1 MTPVF
6 SDFLTPSPST
16 LHKLTTFLL
25 VCVVTLNPTIFNIIC
40 WLAGSM
46 GQTTHQP
53 SVWCSKYYLFF
64 IISFKILC
72 KNCSIYLLIF
82 YKFTKIR
89 IKSFECPMSIKYYEK
104 IDAWNIRR
112 LVDKLFVTST
122 QRTSVLYCRLSDFSW
137 WRCTAWKI
145 ETSKR
150 YFNFEIKHYKVKFIS
165 LAVV

>member
-1 MTPVF
+1 MRYSRAPAIN
-6 SDFLTPSPST
+6 PSICNMIRW
-16 LHKLTTFLL
+16 FAGLL
-25 VCVVTLNPTIFNIIC
+25 RQMNR
-40 WLAGSM
+40 
-46 GQTTHQP
+46 QP
-53 SVWCSKYYLFF
+53 SLQCSKHYFF
-64 IISFKILC
+64 FHNFSCKILC

>member
-1 MTPVF
+1 MRYSRAPAINPSICNMIRWFAGLLRQMNRQPSLQCSKHYFFFHNFVQNSLQKLF
-6 SDFLTPSPST
+6 NLSFDFLQ
-16 LHKLTTFLL
+16 
-25 VCVVTLNPTIFNIIC
+25 I
-40 WLAGSM
+40 
-46 GQTTHQP
+46 
-53 SVWCSKYYLFF
+53 Y
-64 IISFKILC
+64 
-72 KNCSIYLLIF
+72 KN
-82 YKFTKIR
+82 KNKE
-89 IKSFECPMSIKYYEK
+89 SFECPMSIKYYEK